1 MVLCSSNLVLI
12 LPQPFLTPV
21 PPIGSEILAKIALPF
36 GYIIGSLRTVL
47 ILALGLAYVALVRG
61 VCLALVNIMF
71 LSKKLQALMSPGS
84 CSTIIPISNQSP
96 HIYNLSPYSPAG
108 WCLVDTSGARDP
120 ETRASHH
127 FPFLF
132 VLHQLLQFQEDSTKQ
147 RVMEPSNRRYYC
159 VQLGFMDRNSMA
171 SFPVCFEPISALVL
185 EILHI
190 AHTSQVQS
198 HVRSTSV

>member
-1 MVLCSSNLVLI
+1 VSACTVLTGSHGEVFRISGEFCKFSSDNFLSRTQGPASRYVPMVLCSSNLVLI

-21 PPIGSEILAKIALPF
+21 PPIESEVLAKIALPF

-71 LSKKLQALMSPGS
+71 LSKNLQALMSPGS
-84 CSTIIPISNQSP
+84 CSTIIPISNRSP

-108 WCLVDTSGARDP
+108 WRLVDTSGARDP

-127 FPFLF
+127 FPCLF
-132 VLHQLLQFQEDSTKQ
+132 V
-147 RVMEPSNRRYYC
+147 VY
-159 VQLGFMDRNSMA
+159 
-171 SFPVCFEPISALVL
+171 
-185 EILHI
+185 
-190 AHTSQVQS
+190 
-198 HVRSTSV
+198 